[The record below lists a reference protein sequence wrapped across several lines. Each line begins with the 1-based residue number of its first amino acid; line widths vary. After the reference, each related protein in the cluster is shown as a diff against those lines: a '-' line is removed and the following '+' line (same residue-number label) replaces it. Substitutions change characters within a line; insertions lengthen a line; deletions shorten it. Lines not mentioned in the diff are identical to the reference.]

1 MQQTFLPTISINKE
15 IIADMPIAE
24 YRGDIHVA
32 DTASDV
38 RSAVRY
44 LSRQPIV
51 GFDTETR
58 PSFRKGRMHNVALV
72 QLSTD
77 DCCFLIR
84 LCKTG
89 FAAPLRE
96 FFENGAVAKIG
107 LSVKDDFHGLQRFGE
122 FTPAG
127 FIELQDY
134 VRQFGIVD
142 ASLQKI
148 YAILFGR
155 RISKGQRLTN
165 WEAEELTEAQQHYA
179 ALDALACLDIYHYL
193 EAGRFQPTQSP
204 YIVHPDSEAAV

>member
-24 YRGDIHVA
+24 YRGDIHVV

-77 DCCFLIR
+77 D
-84 LCKTG
+84 
-89 FAAPLRE
+89 
-96 FFENGAVAKIG
+96 
-107 LSVKDDFHGLQRFGE
+107 
-122 FTPAG
+122 
-127 FIELQDY
+127 
-134 VRQFGIVD
+134 
-142 ASLQKI
+142 
-148 YAILFGR
+148 
-155 RISKGQRLTN
+155 
-165 WEAEELTEAQQHYA
+165 
-179 ALDALACLDIYHYL
+179 
-193 EAGRFQPTQSP
+193 
-204 YIVHPDSEAAV
+204 